1 MEKWEKCAI
10 RTAKKQAR
18 KAIGREQRA
27 LWNHKIVHNIV
38 DNPAYQNA
46 QIFMSYCAMGG
57 EVDLQALHQMA
68 YEQGKR
74 VAFPYCIS
82 DTEMI
87 ARSRWGRRAGKR
99 AATAFGRLSPP
110 VPMSS
115 RLTSWSWCSVPVPL
129 LTGRVTA

>member
-18 KAIGREQRA
+18 KAIGQEQRA

-38 DNPAYQNA
+38 DNPAYQSA
-46 QIFMSYCAMGG
+46 RILMSYCAMGG

-74 VAFPYCIS
+74 VVFPYCIS

-87 ARSRWGRRAGKR
+87 ALEPLGPESWEKGRYGI
-99 AATAFGRLSPP
+99 GRLSPP